1 MEIRINNIML
11 DTIADGSVLIVGPKI
26 QYRNI
31 KTTLL
36 RVETNNVEKRD
47 RYIAILNLN
56 FKKNKGNRK

>member
-1 MEIRINNIML
+1 ML

-56 FKKNKGNRK
+56 FKKNNGNKQ